1 MARGQRSVEG
11 GGDARS
17 TDHNQDNTTWKE
29 GRGITVKNVL
39 DNKCMTELRNTSNH
53 ERVQG
58 EIERLS
64 QKKRKDRSSQD
75 KVRLLQLKL
84 YQKAKQ
90 ESGYKF
96 YILYDKISQPY
107 ILEEAYKRCKK
118 NGGSPGIDKQSF
130 ADVEEYGV
138 KKYLEEIA
146 EEIRTRKYRPQA
158 VKRKMIEKENGGFRP
173 LGIPTIKD
181 RVVQQACKM
190 VIEPIFEADFDDL
203 SYGFRPRRSA
213 KGAITEIRDNLNEG
227 KCEVYDAD
235 LSKYFDTIPH
245 DKLEIVLK
253 ERIADPRVLQL
264 IKLWLK
270 APIVEEDGRYTGG
283 KSNKKGTPQGGVI
296 SPLLA
301 NIYMDI
307 LDRIVSKEGGYFN
320 RTGVKMIRYADDFIL
335 ISKHIKQEGIIRLH
349 SYLQRMELTIN
360 TEKSKKVNVKQE
372 SFDFLGFTFRNNV
385 SLFDKKKKY
394 IRIEPKAKSQKKIRQ
409 KINATLKHIGHY
421 RPEEVVGEL
430 NPIIRG
436 WMNYYRID
444 KVSHTQ
450 LAFRRLDGYLRLRL
464 RRYYN
469 RKSQKG
475 SNLRGQ
481 QAFDI
486 LVKNYGLIRPYIS
499 TGLRPAYACDEIN
512 RKAVCGKT
520 ACTV

>member
-1 MARGQRSVEG
+1 MAKGRMSGEG

-17 TDHNQDNTTWKE
+17 TVDNQDNTTWKK
-29 GRGITVKNVL
+29 GRGIAVKNVL
-39 DNKCMTELRNTSNH
+39 DNKCMTELKKTSNH
-53 ERVQG
+53 ESVQR

-64 QKKRKDRSSQD
+64 QKKRKDRSSLE
-75 KVRLLQLKL
+75 KVRLIQLKL

-118 NGGSPGIDKQSF
+118 NGGSPGIDRQTF
-130 ADVEEYGV
+130 ADVEKYGV
-138 KKYLEEIA
+138 KKFLEEIS
-146 EEIRTRKYRPQA
+146 EELRTRNYRPQA

-181 RVVQQACKM
+181 RVAQQACKM
-190 VIEPIFEADFDDL
+190 VIEPIYEADFEDL

-213 KGAITEIRDNLNEG
+213 KGAITEIRNNLREG
-227 KCEVYDAD
+227 KYEVYDAD

-301 NIYMDI
+301 NIYMNI
-307 LDRIVSKEGGYFN
+307 LDRIVNKEDGYYN
-320 RTGVKMIRYADDFIL
+320 RNGVKMIRYADDFIL
-335 ISKHIKQEGIIRLH
+335 MSKHIKQEAIIRLH

-385 SLFDKKKKY
+385 CLFDKKKKY

-430 NPIIRG
+430 NPKIRG

-481 QAFDI
+481 QAFDL
-486 LVKNYGLIRPYIS
+486 LVRDYGLKRPYIS
-499 TGLRPAYACDEIN
+499 AGLRPAYVCDEIN

-520 ACTV
+520 ARTV